1 MTPKE
6 GEITLMEDDDKDSID
21 SEIMKD
27 LQAYRK
33 EREIEKLKDVN
44 SDDSLSESYSRNS
57 EPTSP
62 TKVNEE
68 FQFVEERA
76 EIFSQDSLRKTM
88 REMK

>member
-1 MTPKE
+1 VKETPETDNGATPDMTPKE
-6 GEITLMEDDDKDSID
+6 GEITLVEDDDKDSID

-44 SDDSLSESYSRNS
+44 SDDSLSESHSRNS

-62 TKVNEE
+62 TKVKDE
-68 FQFVEERA
+68 F
-76 EIFSQDSLRKTM
+76 
-88 REMK
+88 